1 MDNKMEIDFDG
12 EKPKIISYY
21 EHEAEVARSEAHS
34 KRWMIAAII
43 AFAALIVTNAGWIVH
58 DSLYQD
64 VVTETYSA
72 DSGSGG
78 VAISNGEGGVSYGE
92 SDVQQD
98 QGSR

>member
-1 MDNKMEIDFDG
+1 METKVEFECDR
-12 EKPKIISYY
+12 PKFISYY
-21 EHEAEVARSEAHS
+21 EHEAEIARSEVHS

-43 AFAALIVTNAGWIVH
+43 AFAALIITNGGWIVH
-58 DSLYQD
+58 ESLYQD

-78 VAISNGEGGVSYGE
+78 VAISNREGGVSYGE